1 MVGAGVVGAA
11 RQGCRMVSAMMM
23 AGAVWASVVVGAGE
37 PAADQGGIKEVFPGV
52 RVERGGEGKPGV
64 VEFDGEVIADL
75 SDPKKVLYLE
85 VLACPR
91 GSKEHEALVMT
102 KVKPSQVHA
111 AMLLAGF
118 VPGKPVAWGADGKA
132 SAPTGDAVTV
142 EFVWKE
148 GEEQKRAPALDW
160 VVNAKDWT
168 RASALGK
175 GFVFAGSVMV
185 RRGDGTERY
194 DGDSAGTLVGL
205 AGFGSETV
213 AWTRVFSPEASVDEP
228 VWVADRARVPKVGT
242 AVVVR
247 IAREDAGKAAEQQS
261 SK

>member
-1 MVGAGVVGAA
+1 MKVMVMAGVALVCVPVG
-11 RQGCRMVSAMMM
+11 G
-23 AGAVWASVVVGAGE
+23 GE
-37 PAADQGGIKEVFPGV
+37 PAADSGGQKEAFPGV
-52 RVERGGEGKPGV
+52 RVERGGEGKAGA

-91 GSKEHEALVMT
+91 DTKEHEALVMT

-118 VPGKPVAWGADGKA
+118 VPGKPVSWGGDGKA
-132 SAPTGDAVTV
+132 SAPTGDRVSV
-142 EFVWKE
+142 EFVWKQ

-160 VVNAKDWT
+160 VVNAKDGS
-168 RASALGK
+168 RASGLGK

-185 RRGDGTERY
+185 KRGDGKERY
-194 DGDSAGTLVGL
+194 DADGAGTLVGL

-228 VWVADRARVPKVGT
+228 VWVADRARVPKPGT

-247 IAREDAGKAAEQQS
+247 IAREDAGGKASEQPS
-261 SK
+261 SR